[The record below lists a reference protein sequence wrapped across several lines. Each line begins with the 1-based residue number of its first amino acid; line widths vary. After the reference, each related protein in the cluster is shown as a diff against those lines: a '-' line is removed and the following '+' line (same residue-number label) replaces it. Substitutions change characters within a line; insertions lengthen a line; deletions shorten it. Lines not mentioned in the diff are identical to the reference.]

1 VLHGPLAEQW
11 AAVADAP
18 NLWRKAPFILLLA
31 SLLIFGCFPKLLTD
45 KIQWSVGEKVV
56 ATTQSR

>member
-1 VLHGPLAEQW
+1 
-11 AAVADAP
+11 VADAP